1 VANEQQPGKP
11 LSAKGA
17 ARRRFTR
24 AGAAASGV
32 LLTLYS
38 QPGMAQVVCAT
49 PSGAASALASARN
62 PDAETCSGRSPGVWL
77 QALSPRGNSGKGGGN
92 TPGHTDWPV
101 SPDKLFGE
109 WFTTSRPIGK
119 AKLKE
124 VLANTDPSFDPE
136 NLGMHLVAAMLNVL
150 SGRSTF
156 QTENML
162 VDMWNR
168 LRDDRVYHPTA
179 GIDWTAYDVVQY
191 LRSTMI

>member
-1 VANEQQPGKP
+1 
-11 LSAKGA
+11 
-17 ARRRFTR
+17 
-24 AGAAASGV
+24 
-32 LLTLYS
+32 
-38 QPGMAQVVCAT
+38 VCAT